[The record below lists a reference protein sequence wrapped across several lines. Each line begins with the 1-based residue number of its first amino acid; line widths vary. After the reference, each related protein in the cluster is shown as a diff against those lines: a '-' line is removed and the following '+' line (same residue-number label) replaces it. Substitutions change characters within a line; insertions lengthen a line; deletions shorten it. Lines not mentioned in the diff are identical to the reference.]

1 MSSASSDARKVAR
14 HVAGVTPRAANS
26 VVSQQSVSCVQVTSA
41 YWVGKSARGMACVL
55 AQPDVRARADAK
67 VSEKRE
73 RFLFNMVA
81 SDE

>member
-1 MSSASSDARKVAR
+1 
-14 HVAGVTPRAANS
+14 
-26 VVSQQSVSCVQVTSA
+26 
-41 YWVGKSARGMACVL
+41 MACVL

-67 VSEKRE
+67 VSERRE